1 MQPLSKL
8 ELFWIK
14 LKCFFGFHD
23 WVQDMASVD
32 EDEYCWNCGKTRKEK

>member
-14 LKCFFGFHD
+14 LKCFLGFHN
-23 WVQDMASVD
+23 WVENPIDGI
-32 EDEYCWNCGKTRKEK
+32 EYCWNCGKERKEK